1 MKKARI
7 IAVGMNY
14 IGSTTIAVKMAQ
26 IASENVKVQIVENNI
41 EAKNIVNSQFKP
53 EPIILNNYHQK
64 YFELKIND
72 IPRNKFF
79 DKPRN
84 NFKKR

>member
-7 IAVGMNY
+7 IAVGMSLH
-14 IGSTTIAVKMAQ
+14 STTIATRLIEM
-26 IASENVKVQIVENNI
+26 ASENVKVQIVTNNI
-41 EAKNIVNSQFKP
+41 EAKNIVNSQFQP
-53 EPIILNNYHQK
+53 EPMILNNYHQEW
-64 YFELKIND
+64 FEPKING